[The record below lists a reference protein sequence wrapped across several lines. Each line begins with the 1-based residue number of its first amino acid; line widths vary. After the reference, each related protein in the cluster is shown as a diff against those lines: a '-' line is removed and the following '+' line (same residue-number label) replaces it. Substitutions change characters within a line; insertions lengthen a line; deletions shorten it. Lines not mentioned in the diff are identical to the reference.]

1 MRQEFLGRLDFLYYY
16 FPFAVVHFYKSFRN
30 SPFIPELPQF
40 LINVK
45 YPKLTFVGATALQYI
60 DQIMKNLTCQEDT
73 MMVMSKE
80 RERQADLLREHQM
93 WQRKIEYLRYDLFFF
108 LIYLIYD
115 YDIIVAV
122 TPNLGKMSI

>member
-1 MRQEFLGRLDFLYYY
+1 MADLISHSL
-16 FPFAVVHFYKSFRN
+16 SFISIN
-30 SPFIPELPQF
+30 LFDISPFIPELPQF
-40 LINVK
+40 LIHFK
-45 YPKLTFVGATALQYI
+45 YSKLTFVGATALQYI

-93 WQRKIEYLRYDLFFF
+93 WQRKIEYLRYGLFFF
-108 LIYLIYD
+108 LIYLSYD
-115 YDIIVAV
+115 YDIIVAG